1 MANLSWGPHPSGLSR
16 MDHKMHWPKM
26 TVQEAL
32 GCFLLVFIFIF
43 LFFVEALFLKEASRI
58 YTFK

>member
-1 MANLSWGPHPSGLSR
+1 
-16 MDHKMHWPKM
+16 MHWPKM

-32 GCFLLVFIFIF
+32 GVFLLVFIF
-43 LFFVEALFLKEASRI
+43 LFFLEALFLKEPSRI